1 MSTDLIQRLRSLSHG
16 FEEWRVE
23 SPVDGSYCMSYTRD
37 DDLSPEQA
45 ARGWLAEHLLR
56 HPDSQFAGYVV
67 KKHVVKTRKDQAL
80 DDAADALERLEAENA
95 RITECGRAHIRRAAA
110 LEEDR
115 DRFSKESAQHFVRAR
130 EWAER
135 AGAMEAERDQLR
147 AELEALRADSFE
159 SVIQGLAATIPDD
172 GSSITIHVE
181 HWAGSVTATDWDGNE
196 MPEHDSDTVLD
207 RVRCASRWLDEQ
219 QSTLKQGS
227 TATS

>member
-80 DDAADALERLEAENA
+80 DDAADALERLEAGNA
-95 RITECGRAHIRRAAA
+95 RITEC
-110 LEEDR
+110 
-115 DRFSKESAQHFVRAR
+115 
-130 EWAER
+130 